1 MSTTPPGDRM
11 TSAQPSG
18 TPSAGLDLG
27 VAQVAGSALAA
38 VTAALAASTL
48 GVAGT
53 ILGAGVGAIVA
64 TVGSALYAHSLRR
77 ATERV
82 RQLRLMEMRPTG
94 GVRWPAPRS
103 RASADA
109 EPPTVPLTTATEPL
123 PAEPEDAGR
132 RPWRRSALMIAG
144 GFALALAGITAAE
157 AVIGHPLSSSKESGT
172 SVGRAVTG
180 DGGGGSSTPS
190 TSTPSTSQ
198 TGSPTSSAT
207 SQTSSPTSVSTSSPA
222 EQQAPSS
229 TAPSATAPAASPTGS
244 PEGSAT
250 SPAGTSSSS
259 EAPAPRATSA
269 PAGDGSP

>member
-18 TPSAGLDLG
+18 THTAKLDLG

-53 ILGAGVGAIVA
+53 ILGAGVGAVVA

-103 RASADA
+103 RASADD
-109 EPPTVPLTTATEPL
+109 EPPTLPLTTATEPL

-198 TGSPTSSAT
+198 TSSPTSSAT
-207 SQTSSPTSVSTSSPA
+207 SQTSSPTSVPTSSPA
-222 EQQAPSS
+222 EQAPSS
-229 TAPSATAPAASPTGS
+229 TAPSATAPAASPTVS

-250 SPAGTSSSS
+250 SPAGTTSSSD
-259 EAPAPRATSA
+259 APAPRATSA